1 MFSQKNANS
10 FFRTSW
16 QIDYM
21 LTLKPLLHL
30 HVASHSDIHRALQQI
45 PCPQT
50 FVGYDCMM
58 SQKNI
63 IQQSFIN

>member
-10 FFRTSW
+10 FFCTSW

-21 LTLKPLLHL
+21 LTLQPLLHL
-30 HVASHSDIHRALQQI
+30 HVASHSDIHRALKQI

-50 FVGYDCMM
+50 FVG
-58 SQKNI
+58 
-63 IQQSFIN
+63 